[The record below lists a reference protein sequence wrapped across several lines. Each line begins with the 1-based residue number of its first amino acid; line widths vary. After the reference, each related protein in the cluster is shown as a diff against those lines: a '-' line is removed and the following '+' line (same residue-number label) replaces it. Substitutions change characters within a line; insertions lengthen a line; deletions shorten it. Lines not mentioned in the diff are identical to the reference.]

1 METRADASLKD
12 ARWKL
17 AWIAALALGVFMVFF
32 RIGSDS
38 LWYDESYSAAAA
50 RHPVAEMVPMIAAD
64 SHPPLY
70 YLLLRA
76 ITLVA
81 GDSEAAVRSLS
92 ALGVLALA
100 GLGFFPLRKLWGN
113 RGGLFFSLAILA
125 TPMTIAAG
133 REARMYTILAF
144 FVTATVIAGFFAL
157 KRSRARDWIALSAL
171 TLGAAYTHYYGLIA
185 VAIYWFILLVAVIVG
200 RAESE
205 GGKRLKAS
213 IVAALATVA
222 LYAPWLTF
230 LVRQAAR
237 VKSNFWIP
245 PVDFVSAIHALTYPF
260 MQRFSWGL
268 DPIATALF
276 LAVFGLG
283 AFAAVRAIRSKKE
296 DSFLAVSALAT
307 YLSLF
312 AAALVLSV
320 AYKPILYDR
329 YFTTA
334 LGLLILVFAYGI
346 QGLRKNVAVAAVL
359 ACYALACAPTLA
371 RVYAEEVNGPADV
384 AKKDLAPLVKPGDVF
399 VHGSE
404 HTFGIFRYYF
414 PNNEHYLYIPSGFVP
429 FGNHAVFW
437 PNASFGPDLTRYN
450 DRPVTIWYVNRK
462 GEYYTTPAAKVLEGR
477 HRKTVGSAR
486 RYNKAPGWLT
496 FTVQEVAYDPA
507 KTSEGSASLGSGTL
521 TLKVE
526 GLDASRGGQI
536 VYSVYTSDP
545 ISPDNFIT
553 SGAADC
559 AGSTATFS
567 IKDVPFGPCAIFV
580 FHDAN
585 KNFDPDF
592 KKGVPTEGITMGTD
606 LTALMNGFSFDDVKF
621 DFGEGKKEQTF
632 RMQYPQ

>member
-1 METRADASLKD
+1 MEYRADASLKD

-17 AWIAALALGVFMVFF
+17 VWIAALALGVFMAFF
-32 RIGSDS
+32 RIGADS

-92 ALGVLALA
+92 AIGVLALA

-133 REARMYTILAF
+133 REARMYTLLAF

-157 KRSRARDWIALSAL
+157 KRSRSRDWIALSAL
-171 TLGAAYTHYYGLIA
+171 TLAASYTHYYGLVA
-185 VAIYWFILLVAVIVG
+185 VALYWFILLVAVIAG
-200 RAESE
+200 RSKAE

-213 IVAALATVA
+213 ILTAVVTVA

-245 PVDFVSAIHALTYPF
+245 PVDFIAAVHALTYPF

-268 DPIATALF
+268 NGFATALF

-283 AFAAVRAIRSKKE
+283 VFAAVRAVMTKKE
-296 DSFLAVSALAT
+296 DAFLAVSALAT
-307 YLSLF
+307 YLGLF
-312 AAALVLSV
+312 TAAIVLSI

-329 YFTTA
+329 YFTAA
-334 LGLLILVFAYGI
+334 LGLLILAFAYFV
-346 QGLRKNVAVAAVL
+346 QGFRKNLVVAAIF

-371 RVYAEEVNGPADV
+371 RVYTEEVNGPADV

-414 PNNEHYLYIPSGFVP
+414 PNNEHYLYIPAGFVP
-429 FGNHAVFW
+429 FGNHAIFW

-450 DRPVTIWYVNRK
+450 DRPVTIWFVNRK
-462 GEYYTTPAAKVLEGR
+462 GEYYTTPSAKILEGR

-486 RYNKAPGWLT
+486 RYHKEPGWLT
-496 FTVQEVAYDPA
+496 FSVQEAAYDPA
-507 KTSEGSASLGSGTL
+507 KTSDGAASAGSGTL
-521 TLKVE
+521 TLTVE
-526 GLDASRGGQI
+526 GLDAARGGQI
-536 VYSVYTSDP
+536 IYSVYTSDP

-553 SGAADC
+553 TGSTECTA
-559 AGSTATFS
+559 STATFS
-567 IKDVPFGPCAIFV
+567 IPDVPFGPCAIFV

-592 KKGVPTEGITMGTD
+592 KNGVPTEGITMGVD
-606 LTALMNGFSFDDVKF
+606 LATLMKDFSFDGVKF
-621 DFGEGKKEQTF
+621 DFGEGKTERTF
-632 RMQYPQ
+632 RIEYPQ